1 MVLLVQQ
8 VIYSW
13 AKIHTQAITLNITQ
27 FGSSKLLKFNM
38 RFYIKKMQ
46 ERKKERQEQQ
56 MGYARINTN
65 GKIYMSSTNWE
76 KA

>member
-38 RFYIKKMQ
+38 RSYIKKGKK

-56 MGYARINTN
+56 MGYARC
-65 GKIYMSSTNWE
+65 
-76 KA
+76 